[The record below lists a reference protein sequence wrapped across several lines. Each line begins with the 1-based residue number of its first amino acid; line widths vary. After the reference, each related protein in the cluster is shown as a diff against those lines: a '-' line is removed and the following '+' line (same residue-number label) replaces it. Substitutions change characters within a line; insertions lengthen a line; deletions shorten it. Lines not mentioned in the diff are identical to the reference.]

1 RNRNRNRDNSQG
13 NREGGNNNGGN
24 NNNNRRRSGGRRQA
38 PKPRPLTFWQK
49 ILKAIGLYKE
59 PQVQQRRPAKKF
71 DGKNERKERKPREPR
86 KSNVRNAQGRKK
98 PRETPD
104 SSSVESSRLYV
115 GNLSYDAAEHDLEDL
130 FKGVGSVRN
139 IDIVYNRN
147 THRSKGYGFVT
158 MARVDE
164 AKRAV
169 EILHDQPF
177 MGRTLIVNG
186 AKSKG
191 PADEGN
197 MSEDEAREANS
208 GSGEKAPAA
217 EPAPEAA
224 STEEAAPVTEAAPV
238 AAAAPVEEAP
248 VEDAA
253 PVEEAAPVAEEAPA
267 AEAAPDEE
275 APVVDAAL
283 AEEAPAAQEQKED

>member
-1 RNRNRNRDNSQG
+1 MSEPNRNTSAGDSSSNSGNRNRNRNRNRNNSQG
-13 NREGGNNNGGN
+13 NREGGNN
-24 NNNNRRRSGGRRQA
+24 NNNNRRRSGGRRQESR
-38 PKPRPLTFWQK
+38 PKPKPLTAWQK
-49 ILKAIGLYKE
+49 ILKFFGLYKE
-59 PQVQQRRPAKKF
+59 QEVQQRRPAKKF
-71 DGKNERKERKPREPR
+71 DQQGERKEREPR

-98 PRETPD
+98 TRETPD

-191 PADEGN
+191 PADDDGN

-208 GSGEKAPAA
+208 APAKGA
-217 EPAPEAA
+217 PAPESAK
-224 STEEAAPVTEAAPV
+224 EEAPV
-238 AAAAPVEEAP
+238 AEAAPVEESAP
-248 VEDAA
+248 LAEAA
-253 PVEEAAPVAEEAPA
+253 PVEEVPVVEAAPAQEAPA
-267 AEAAPDEE
+267 AE
-275 APVVDAAL
+275 
-283 AEEAPAAQEQKED
+283 EQKEA